1 MAFFDKQG
9 KNYFAKQLE
18 IHGMEQYMGLEKLT
32 HLILSLSLEDS
43 LTYSLNYKHYI
54 IETLICDYFC
64 Y

>member
-18 IHGMEQYMGLEKLT
+18 IHGIEQYMGLEADSFNCIIIVRQLSY
-32 HLILSLSLEDS
+32 ILSKLH
-43 LTYSLNYKHYI
+43 TIHI
-54 IETLICDYFC
+54 IETLICNYFR